1 MDHRIHRKQQRDR
14 LVIDPLLLLL
24 RQWLREAF
32 WNFYHQNT
40 KSGQSMKLAKNSK
53 QCLICIV
60 WIWVVSSILRTD
72 DHSCYL
78 QDEPSLIYWHANIFN
93 SFYIIVVFFLS
104 QKSSWCG
111 RCIKLYMKYFC
122 LYVYIL
128 YTLIRVFFSFFLRFL
143 NRKLQSLLRKWHK
156 EH

>member
-40 KSGQSMKLAKNSK
+40 TSGQSMKLAKNSK

-60 WIWVVSSILRTD
+60 SIWVVSSILRTD

-93 SFYIIVVFFLS
+93 SFYIIVVFFFS
-104 QKSSWCG
+104 KV
-111 RCIKLYMKYFC
+111 KLVRKVYKTTKCFC
-122 LYVYIL
+122 LYIYTVYYSWSIGGIMTCGL
-128 YTLIRVFFSFFLRFL
+128 ELLHSFWLVSFC
-143 NRKLQSLLRKWHK
+143 
-156 EH
+156 